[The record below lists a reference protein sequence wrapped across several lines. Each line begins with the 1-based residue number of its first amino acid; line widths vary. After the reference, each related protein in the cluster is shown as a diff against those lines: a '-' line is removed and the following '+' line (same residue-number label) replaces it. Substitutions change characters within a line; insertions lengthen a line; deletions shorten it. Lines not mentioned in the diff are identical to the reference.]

1 MELAEA
7 ANGVEDQRCFGGWG
21 EGAEEALWSPLGGQH
36 GPETNPGSL
45 FSPRTWGSNGSKILR
60 FDSDLL
66 KQVEL

>member
-7 ANGVEDQRCFGGWG
+7 ANGVEDQCCFGGWG
-21 EGAEEALWSPLGGQH
+21 EGAEGALWSPLGGQH
-36 GPETNPGSL
+36 RPETNPGSL
-45 FSPRTWGSNGSKILR
+45 FPRPWGSNGSKILR

>member
-7 ANGVEDQRCFGGWG
+7 ANGVEDQRGFGGRG
-21 EGAEEALWSPLGGQH
+21 EGAEGALWSPLGGQH

-45 FSPRTWGSNGSKILR
+45 FSPRPWGSYGSKILR